1 MSGLRTGMAAALI
14 GLALGGLSRP
24 AWAQEAAAVT
34 TEKLNAKRSE
44 FRAGDAGLVREMRLA
59 LVCYGGS
66 SLAIYIHGNTK
77 EIFRLVQASKALQQ
91 DANDNQGTMRNA
103 VATGQKPDPEAGK
116 AFQGLKG
123 SSREWYKRLLKMWID
138 DPQKVRTRVVVDV
151 IAGTSA
157 GGINGVIMAKALA
170 HELPVDELTKLW
182 LEKASLAK
190 LTNDYFGLLRI
201 LVGRAPVDG
210 DALVGWLF
218 DALNRMDK
226 DYDLARSRGPSL
238 LPGGD
243 RLDLFV
249 TTTDRYGY
257 PQNVVVGDPASAVE
271 SRYSHLLHFIYPGV
285 NNGCGPKSAEVDNF
299 CPQWTP
305 ALAFAARASSS
316 IPGVFPPLNLKDTME
331 LLAKDAAA
339 GPPPAGAVTPTPE
352 DKVIRSLFRNYELQ
366 EKDEK
371 VTFATNTYFVDGG
384 VLDNHPFGPAIDSI
398 LSRPQ
403 DQEVR
408 RYLVY
413 LQPDPGTPPA
423 GQEKRV
429 KNPGLLKTIWAGLST
444 LPSGQPILND
454 LNHIAEHNAELDRIR
469 EIVETENRA
478 ARRMDLA
485 ARQGGVAVSCDHLS
499 ELPIAQRLGCS
510 LGICPGQLG
519 EAAQR
524 ARQSDLA
531 VVRHAIE
538 NAAETGFVDREL
550 LDQHLDA
557 KAREDFQQCFEGQSE
572 GKRKTVAAEGLDTPG
587 LSYINLRV
595 HSVLEQFVT
604 VLAGPGAC
612 DYPEESA
619 HRDLL
624 AKIIQG
630 WAESQGLIASKKG
643 REAQPAEAEDPAAQ
657 RAVVAKQRQFL
668 ADFDIGYQ
676 RRQLRFVID
685 WINEEY
691 KKAPKPERRQFLDA
705 LKTAAADRVE
715 NLTGAVEGTAPDLQ
729 QQLGSLGSLFCQLR
743 PWQLQGDRTLSLDE
757 QAAAFLAKPESQQ
770 GLSATRD
777 QLGAM
782 INRLQQKERD
792 ELFKKFEELKTLP
805 AIPQLAADERQGI
818 LQEVLVRYLAF
829 PFWDRQIYP
838 YVAFSDV
845 GEFREIGVY
854 RLSPDDATLL
864 GTSTAAKKLSG
875 SKVAHFGAFL
885 TREGRESDYLWGRL
899 DAVDRLLTLLSKDP
913 DAAEI
918 AGVVKVPE
926 NGKKPEGAKDL
937 FESILKEERAVQP
950 KPLIR
955 ESILKQRETDIQTH
969 LP

>member
-1 MSGLRTGMAAALI
+1 MRVAMALI
-14 GLALGGLSRP
+14 GIAVAGVARTAWTQEGATPTGTSTETLNLA
-24 AWAQEAAAVT
+24 
-34 TEKLNAKRSE
+34 RSD
-44 FRAGDAGLVREMRLA
+44 FRRADAGLVREVRLA

-91 DANDNQGTMRNA
+91 DAIANGGAMQNA
-103 VATGQKPDPEAGK
+103 VAARARPEPGPGP
-116 AFQGLKG
+116 AFQKLTG
-123 SSREWYKRLLKMWID
+123 SARQWYLRLLRMWID
-138 DPQKVRTRVVVDV
+138 DPQTVRTRVVVDV

-157 GGINGVIMAKALA
+157 GGINGVILAKALA
-170 HELPVDELTKLW
+170 HDLPIDKLTELW
-182 LEKASLAK
+182 LNKASLAK
-190 LTNDYFGLLRI
+190 LTNNYFGLLRI
-201 LVGRAPVDG
+201 FAGRAPVDG
-210 DALVGWLF
+210 DALVSWLF
-218 DALNRMDK
+218 DALNGMDK
-226 DYDLARSRGPSL
+226 NYDLEHGHRPSL

-249 TTTDRYGY
+249 TATDRYGY
-257 PQNVVVGDPASAVE
+257 PQNLVVGDPASAVE
-271 SRYSHLLHFIYPGV
+271 KRYSHVLHFTYPGV
-285 NNGCGPKSAEVDNF
+285 DNGCDPESAKSDHF

-316 IPGVFPPLNLKDTME
+316 IPGVFPPLNLKDTTS
-331 LLAKDAAA
+331 LLAKVAVA
-339 GPPPAGAVTPTPE
+339 GPPPAGTVTPTPD
-352 DKVIRSLFRNYELQ
+352 DKVVHSLFRNYELQ
-366 EKDEK
+366 EQDEK
-371 VTFATNTYFVDGG
+371 GTFAVNTYFVDGG
-384 VLDNHPFGPAIDSI
+384 VLDNHPFGPAIESI

-413 LQPDPGTPPA
+413 LQPDPGTPPT
-423 GQEKRV
+423 GQTKKVE
-429 KNPGLLKTIWAGLST
+429 NPGLFKTIWAGLAT
-444 LPSGQPILND
+444 IPSGQPILND

-478 ARRMDLA
+478 ARNMDQA
-485 ARQGGVAVSCDHLS
+485 ARQEGGAAGSCDHLS

-510 LGICPGQLG
+510 VGICPGKLS
-519 EAAQR
+519 EAAHR
-524 ARQSDLA
+524 ASQSDLA

-538 NAAETGFVDREL
+538 NAAETGFVDRKLVE
-550 LDQHLDA
+550 QHLDSE
-557 KAREDFQQCFEGQSE
+557 ARKDFQQCFQAQGDE
-572 GKRKTVAAEGLDTPG
+572 KRRIVAPEGLDTPG
-587 LSYINLRV
+587 RSYINLRV
-595 HSVLEQFVT
+595 HSVLQQFIT

-619 HRDLL
+619 HRALL
-624 AKIIQG
+624 AKIIEG
-630 WAESQGLIASKKG
+630 WAEGQGLIENKKD
-643 REAQPAEAEDPAAQ
+643 RRAQPPPAEDPAAQ
-657 RAVVAKQRQFL
+657 RAVLAKQRQFL

-691 KKAPKPERRQFLDA
+691 KKAPGPERRQFLDA

-715 NLTGAVEGTAPDLQ
+715 NLTGVVQGATPDLQ
-729 QQLGSLGSLFCQLR
+729 KQLGSLGSLFCHLH
-743 PWQLQGDRTLSLDE
+743 PWPLQGDRTVSLDE
-757 QAAAFLAKPESQQ
+757 QADAFLAKPENQRD
-770 GLSATRD
+770 LSAARN
-777 QLGAM
+777 QLGGM
-782 INRLQQKERD
+782 INGLQEKERAA
-792 ELFKKFEELKTLP
+792 LFKKFEELKTLP
-805 AIPQLAADERQGI
+805 PIPLLADAERQGI

-864 GTSTAAKKLSG
+864 GSLPATKKLSG

-899 DAVDRLLTLLSKDP
+899 DAVDRLLSLLAKDP
-913 DAAEI
+913 DAAK
-918 AGVVKVPE
+918 APE
-926 NGKKPEGAKDL
+926 DGKKPEGAKDL
-937 FESILKEERAVQP
+937 FNAILAEERAVQP

-955 ESILKQRETDIQTH
+955 AKILEDREADIKRYF
-969 LP
+969 P